1 MHWRRKYNFNVSNLG
16 IDLINM
22 NQWVKNKSS
31 LTNRIKKI
39 ANLKIKLVT
48 NNYKNK
54 NLLLSEKNFF
64 PLHKAENIFLREVI
78 IFANGVPIMYARTVL
93 PRKYLRGY
101 WNDIKKLNTSS
112 LSRIVYE
119 NPSIKRSNFL
129 YLAPSL
135 NNNIFKNIKSLK
147 IDSKNLVIG
156 RQSYFEYK
164 RKNIL
169 LTEYFFEAINNF
181 EFE

>member
-54 NLLLSEKNFF
+54 NC
-64 PLHKAENIFLREVI
+64 
-78 IFANGVPIMYARTVL
+78 
-93 PRKYLRGY
+93 
-101 WNDIKKLNTSS
+101 
-112 LSRIVYE
+112 
-119 NPSIKRSNFL
+119 
-129 YLAPSL
+129 
-135 NNNIFKNIKSLK
+135 
-147 IDSKNLVIG
+147 
-156 RQSYFEYK
+156 
-164 RKNIL
+164 
-169 LTEYFFEAINNF
+169 
-181 EFE
+181 

>member
-31 LTNRIKKI
+31 LTDRIKKI
-39 ANLKIKLVT
+39 ANLKIRLVA

-101 WNDIKKLNTSS
+101 WNDIKKLNTNS

-119 NPSIKRSNFL
+119 NPSIKRSNFS

-135 NNNIFKNIKSLK
+135 NNKILKKINSLK

>member
-64 PLHKAENIFLREVI
+64 PLHKDENIFLREVI

-101 WNDIKKLNTSS
+101 WNDIKLS
-112 LSRIVYE
+112 LIH
-119 NPSIKRSNFL
+119 I
-129 YLAPSL
+129 
-135 NNNIFKNIKSLK
+135 
-147 IDSKNLVIG
+147 
-156 RQSYFEYK
+156 
-164 RKNIL
+164 
-169 LTEYFFEAINNF
+169 
-181 EFE
+181 

>member
-64 PLHKAENIFLREVI
+64 PLHKAEIFFLGKLSFLLMECRLCMRELFYLVNIFV
-78 IFANGVPIMYARTVL
+78 
-93 PRKYLRGY
+93 
-101 WNDIKKLNTSS
+101 
-112 LSRIVYE
+112 
-119 NPSIKRSNFL
+119 
-129 YLAPSL
+129 
-135 NNNIFKNIKSLK
+135 
-147 IDSKNLVIG
+147 VIG
-156 RQSYFEYK
+156 M
-164 RKNIL
+164 I
-169 LTEYFFEAINNF
+169 
-181 EFE
+181 

>member
-1 MHWRRKYNFNVSNLG
+1 MHWRRKYNFNVNDLSV
-16 IDLINM
+16 DLINM

-39 ANLKIKLVT
+39 ANLQIKLVT
-48 NNYKNK
+48 NHYKNK

-64 PLHKAENIFLREVI
+64 PLYKSQNIFLREVI
-78 IFANGVPIMYARTVL
+78 ISANGAPIMYARTVL

-101 WNDIKKLNTSS
+101 WSDIKKLNTNS

-119 NPSIKRSNFL
+119 NPSIKRSKFS
-129 YLAPSL
+129 YLASSS
-135 NNNIFKNIKSLK
+135 NNNIFKKINSLK